1 MMGRNRDNV
10 SERLTDMLEQPKN
23 VLQSDA
29 RSSAGP
35 SDWDLVNFVR
45 RGDETA
51 FELLFER
58 HKRRVSAI
66 AGRFFQEH
74 VDDIVQEC
82 FTRAYFS
89 LSDFSDR
96 EEGSLGGWLSR
107 IAFNTCY
114 DELRRRGRR
123 RESPLTDLS
132 EAETHTVLTL
142 STESGELSIES
153 VAVSRDLA
161 NKLLAQLTAEDR
173 LVLVM
178 RDVEGLSVREI
189 AGTMGWSIAKVKIR
203 IFRARAD
210 LRRILQKFL

>member
-1 MMGRNRDNV
+1 MGPNQDNV
-10 SERLTDMLEQPKN
+10 GEQSTDTPEQPADPRQN
-23 VLQSDA
+23 DA
-29 RSSAGP
+29 ARAVGP
-35 SDWDLVNFVR
+35 SDWELVNCVR

-58 HKRRVSAI
+58 HKVRVSAI

-74 VDDIVQEC
+74 VEDIVQEC

-89 LSDFSDR
+89 LSDFSPRD
-96 EEGSLGGWLSR
+96 EGSLANWLSK

-123 RESPLTDLS
+123 RESQLSDLP
-132 EAETHTVLTL
+132 EAEAQTLRSLT
-142 STESGELSIES
+142 SGSEHVSLES

-161 NKLLAQLTAEDR
+161 NKLLAQLTADDR

-178 RDVEGLSVREI
+178 LDVEGLSVREI
-189 AGTMGWSIAKVKIR
+189 AETMGWSIAKVKIR
-203 IFRARAD
+203 VFRARGD
-210 LRRILQKFL
+210 LRRLLQKFL